1 MTKKMKFGI
10 VSLVPLGNSVAIGC
24 KEPVIHFWDANV
36 RPFPLLLPPPPA
48 DLYRRMP
55 GTR

>member
-1 MTKKMKFGI
+1 MSKKMKFGI

-36 RPFPLLLPPPPA
+36 RPTCC
-48 DLYRRMP
+48 
-55 GTR
+55 G